1 MSNEL
6 QPLVDNLNSY
16 TQVNSKITIMNKK
29 CSELRSERSNL
40 EETIIHQIKN
50 LSLESKKLKIQD
62 KSYYLGENRDKPA
75 LTLDLIKQV
84 AKSTLGS
91 DQAERFMSNLVN
103 YRNEN
108 KKITQCLKVK
118 KKRAAKSSKKRS
130 LDEGDDKSL
139 TKDKSNYQQ
148 SLKKKL

>member
-1 MSNEL
+1 MSNDL
-6 QPLVDNLNSY
+6 QPLVKNLNSY
-16 TQVNSKITIMNKK
+16 TQVNSKITLLNKK
-29 CSELRSERSNL
+29 CSELRSERSDL
-40 EETIIHQIKN
+40 EETIIHQIKD

-75 LTLDLIKQV
+75 LTLELIKQV

-91 DQAERFMSNLVN
+91 DQAERFINNLIN

-108 KKITQCLKVK
+108 KKVRPCLKIK
-118 KKRAAKSSKKRS
+118 SKRATKSSKKRS
-130 LDEGDDKSL
+130 LIENGNKSL
-139 TKDKSNYQQ
+139 TKEKSNHQQ